1 MLLKRILRI
10 AVVALVAWAVF
21 SCVLGC
27 KPKVDEP
34 AWDVCSN
41 ELGQHPCD
49 FKMMDQNGK
58 QVNLYDHYG
67 KVIILDFSAMWC
79 GPCMMAAMDADEIVK
94 KFGEDNVV
102 YITVLIENSSGD
114 APIQKN
120 LEDWAEAFG
129 IEINPV
135 LAGSREWLAE
145 SDYHLEAWPTFYF
158 INSKMII
165 KEYQRGYSKF
175 NVEGAVQKLLPQNTD
190 TGE

>member
-1 MLLKRILRI
+1 MILKRILRI
-10 AVVALVAWAVF
+10 AVVALVAWVVF
-21 SCVLGC
+21 SCMLGC
-27 KPKVDEP
+27 KPKVEIPTWDE
-34 AWDVCSN
+34 CSN

-79 GPCMMAAMDADEIVK
+79 APCMMAAMDADEIVK

-102 YITVLIENSSGD
+102 YITVLIENSSGVD
-114 APIQKN
+114 PIQKN

-135 LAGSREWLAE
+135 LAGSREWLSE
-145 SDYHLEAWPTFYF
+145 SGYHLEAWPTFYF
-158 INSKMII
+158 INSRMII
-165 KEYQRGYSKF
+165 KEYQRGYSKY
-175 NVEGAVQKLLPQNTD
+175 NVEGAVEKLLPQNID